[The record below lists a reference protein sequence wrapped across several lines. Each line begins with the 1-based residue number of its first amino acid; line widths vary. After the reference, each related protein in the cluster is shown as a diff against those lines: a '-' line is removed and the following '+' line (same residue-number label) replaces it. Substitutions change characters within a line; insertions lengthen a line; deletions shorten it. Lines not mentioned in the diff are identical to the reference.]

1 MDNLG
6 GFPIWIRIHDSCLIS
21 WDLVPV
27 SSPQTYLH
35 DTQVQQIDIDIS
47 RLENGKGWWASQELG
62 TPSNSSWITQCVDRI
77 TAPQLPI
84 AVSLDPSSFHSL
96 SPSAETFTEST
107 SRYHGFFLTASSDL
121 WRYRYHESVIG
132 VAPNVTCDMLRSKLW
147 FKVPVGSQHLAG
159 FHPTPDPQYWKNV
172 VKPTINLY
180 PILEQF
186 TSSVSGKIVDGL
198 WLGLP
203 HERKHWP

>member
-1 MDNLG
+1 M
-6 GFPIWIRIHDSCLIS
+6 
-21 WDLVPV
+21 PV

-47 RLENGKGWWASQELG
+47 RLESGKGWWASQELG
-62 TPSNSSWITQCVDRI
+62 TPSNWSWITQCVDRI

-121 WRYRYHESVIG
+121 WRYRYIRYHESVIG
-132 VAPNVTCDMLRSKLW
+132 VNQTWHATCWGVNSGSKSRSARNTLVDVTQPLTHNIGRMW
-147 FKVPVGSQHLAG
+147 
-159 FHPTPDPQYWKNV
+159 
-172 VKPTINLY
+172 
-180 PILEQF
+180 
-186 TSSVSGKIVDGL
+186 
-198 WLGLP
+198 
-203 HERKHWP
+203 